1 MDAHD
6 ALDFLGSVGGMSVK
20 CVAGTVPVAGC
31 ELYVFLL
38 NQACDRPDILKQ
50 LRVLPYPADIRAG
63 KGLSNHQHIFFPFGI
78 EATPLF
84 PPLKVPVPNTGED
97 EKPEA
102 QLAEW
107 NAVAL
112 HGTIR

>member
-1 MDAHD
+1 MKCITCAMPIAGREFD
-6 ALDFLGSVGGMSVK
+6 LFL
-20 CVAGTVPVAGC
+20 
-31 ELYVFLL
+31 F
-38 NQACDRPDILKQ
+38 NQACDGSDILKQ

-63 KGLSNHQHIFFPFGI
+63 KGLGNHQHVFFPFGI

-84 PPLKVPVPNTGED
+84 PPLQVPVLNTGED
-97 EKPEA
+97 QKAKA

-112 HGTIR
+112 HGTI